1 MTATADAPAPAD
13 SVAGMR
19 VFLVEDDPTILF
31 ALEAIVESYGCV
43 VVGTA
48 MRVADG
54 FAFIAANVF
63 DAAVMDVRLADGDS
77 DALVA
82 ALVARGTPLIVTSGA
97 GVARHT
103 DASDGVVFLQKPYT
117 DRALHKA
124 LLDIRRKIDGN

>member
-1 MTATADAPAPAD
+1 MTAAGGTFAPAD

-31 ALEAIVESYGCV
+31 ALEAVVESFGCV

-54 FAFIAANVF
+54 FAFIAENVF
-63 DAAVMDVRLADGDS
+63 DAAIMDVKLADGDS

-82 ALVARGTPLIVTSGA
+82 ALVARGTPLIITSGGRASAHGAAA
-97 GVARHT
+97 G
-103 DASDGVVFLQKPYT
+103 GIVFLQKPYT
-117 DRALHKA
+117 DRALHGA
-124 LLDIRRKIDGN
+124 LRDIRRTRGG